1 MFPTDDLTK
10 HEKSIQDAY
19 LSIHEANPGGD
30 APDADVT
37 KMVRQAV
44 YDIRYKARKE
54 DIPLERA
61 YSAYMGHTSMG
72 PKARAMVKAK
82 LFGETVEEEVITE
95 KKVKS
100 TQPEKTET
108 KKDGKS
114 AKLEKYL
121 KNRRTKRADE
131 HDRNLSG
138 KEAPEGKDPVRVTDP
153 ESGKTD
159 YTYADPKKIE
169 KIRRKGLKVERGGTG
184 RPGDKKKGKKI
195 LKASFSNWRGNTDEL
210 AVRRAIEIKEGCPPS
225 DDGSELNGMKKDVK
239 PKSKVKLK
247 GKVSPKSPN
256 VTIMPDS
263 KVDEGKLTSIKATT
277 YGMPST
283 ERKLLI
289 DKERERQGVKPK
301 PTKEEFSDWRSEL
314 DEWAFLAPLAG
325 ALAKGAAVAKGV
337 GGAGLAKGAAVGGK
351 VATAAAKTG
360 SALKGAAGQGL
371 SKVGSGLTKVGSKLK
386 NVGSGLSKGTAP
398 TVSQSNK
405 TSSALSTVKK
415 KGGPLST
422 DVKKPKTFKNL
433 RKGLGAVKDFSLAQA
448 GTALQGARKDY
459 HDSHSIKTKNPT

>member
-100 TQPEKTET
+100 TQPEKTKT

-114 AKLEKYL
+114 AELEKYL
-121 KNRRTKRADE
+121 KNRRTKRTDE

-184 RPGDKKKGKKI
+184 RPGDKEKGKKI

-210 AVRRAIEIKEGCPPS
+210 AVRRAIEIKEGCPPP
-225 DDGSELNGMKKDVK
+225 DNGSELNGMKKDVK

-301 PTKEEFSDWRSEL
+301 PTKEEFSDWKRDVHEAGPL
-314 DEWAFLAPLAG
+314 AFLAPL
-325 ALAKGAAVAKGV
+325 LKGVVAKGTT
-337 GGAGLAKGAAVGGK
+337 GAAAK
-351 VATAAAKTG
+351 TVATGAAKTAAAKTTQLNIPG
-360 SALKGAAGQGL
+360 LKIPNKPSYMTSPDMKLKSKHGNLNRKLKKGAKEIGGQ
-371 SKVGSGLTKVGSKLK
+371 
-386 NVGSGLSKGTAP
+386 AA
-398 TVSQSNK
+398 QA
-405 TSSALSTVKK
+405 ALSNMD
-415 KGGPLST
+415 S
-422 DVKKPKTFKNL
+422 
-433 RKGLGAVKDFSLAQA
+433 
-448 GTALQGARKDY
+448 ARKSYGDD
-459 HDSHSIKTKNPT
+459 HAIKTKNPT

>member
-337 GGAGLAKGAAVGGK
+337 GAAGLAKGAAVAGK
-351 VATAAAKTG
+351 VGTAAAKTG
-360 SALKGAAGQGL
+360 AAIKGAAGQ
-371 SKVGSGLTKVGSKLK
+371 GLTKVGSKLT
-386 NVGSGLSKGTAP
+386 NVGSGLSKGTAS

-405 TSSALSTVKK
+405 GSSALSTVTK

-422 DVKKPKTFKNL
+422 DVKKPKVNKL
-433 RKGLGAVKDFSLAQA
+433 RQLGNKILDDQKKKVQKDAEQAVDS
-448 GTALQGARKDY
+448 ARHYGDG
-459 HDSHSIKTKNPT
+459 HAIKTKNPT

>member
-121 KNRRTKRADE
+121 KNRRTKRTDE

-210 AVRRAIEIKEGCPPS
+210 AVRRAIEIKEGCPPP
-225 DDGSELNGMKKDVK
+225 DNGSELNGMKKDVK

-337 GGAGLAKGAAVGGK
+337 GAAGLAKGAAVAGK
-351 VATAAAKTG
+351 VGTAAAKTG
-360 SALKGAAGQGL
+360 AAIKGAAGQ
-371 SKVGSGLTKVGSKLK
+371 GLTKVGSKLT
-386 NVGSGLSKGTAP
+386 NVGSGLSKGTAS

-405 TSSALSTVKK
+405 GSSALSTVTK

-422 DVKKPKTFKNL
+422 DVKKPKVNKL
-433 RKGLGAVKDFSLAQA
+433 RQLGNKILDDQKKKVQKDAEQAVDS
-448 GTALQGARKDY
+448 ARHYGDG
-459 HDSHSIKTKNPT
+459 HAIKTKNPT

>member
-19 LSIHEANPGGD
+19 LSIHEDSPNPGGD

-184 RPGDKKKGKKI
+184 RPGDKEKGKKI

-210 AVRRAIEIKEGCPPS
+210 AVRRAIEIKEGCPPP
-225 DDGSELNGMKKDVK
+225 DNGSELNGMKKDVK

-263 KVDEGKLTSIKATT
+263 KVDESKL
-277 YGMPST
+277 
-283 ERKLLI
+283 
-289 DKERERQGVKPK
+289 
-301 PTKEEFSDWRSEL
+301 SDWKRDVHEAGPL
-314 DEWAFLAPLAG
+314 ALLAPLLKG
-325 ALAKGAAVAKGV
+325 VVAKGAT
-337 GGAGLAKGAAVGGK
+337 GAAAK
-351 VATAAAKTG
+351 TVATGAAKTAAAKTTQLNIPG
-360 SALKGAAGQGL
+360 LKIPNKPSYMTSPDMKLKSKHGNLNRKFKKGAKEIGGQ
-371 SKVGSGLTKVGSKLK
+371 
-386 NVGSGLSKGTAP
+386 AA
-398 TVSQSNK
+398 QA
-405 TSSALSTVKK
+405 ALS
-415 KGGPLST
+415 SM
-422 DVKKPKTFKNL
+422 D
-433 RKGLGAVKDFSLAQA
+433 S
-448 GTALQGARKDY
+448 ARKSYGDD
-459 HDSHSIKTKNPT
+459 HAIKTQNPT

>member
-121 KNRRTKRADE
+121 KNRRTKFKF
-131 HDRNLSG
+131 DR
-138 KEAPEGKDPVRVTDP
+138 
-153 ESGKTD
+153 
-159 YTYADPKKIE
+159 KID
-169 KIRRKGLKVERGGTG
+169 KAALRG
-184 RPGDKKKGKKI
+184 RFKLPLISK
-195 LKASFSNWRGNTDEL
+195 
-210 AVRRAIEIKEGCPPS
+210 
-225 DDGSELNGMKKDVK
+225 
-239 PKSKVKLK
+239 KVKR
-247 GKVSPKSPN
+247 
-256 VTIMPDS
+256 TICELGPYNNILTIEAYTRS
-263 KVDEGKLTSIKATT
+263 K
-277 YGMPST
+277 P
-283 ERKLLI
+283 
-289 DKERERQGVKPK
+289 
-301 PTKEEFSDWRSEL
+301 F
-314 DEWAFLAPLAG
+314 
-325 ALAKGAAVAKGV
+325 
-337 GGAGLAKGAAVGGK
+337 
-351 VATAAAKTG
+351 
-360 SALKGAAGQGL
+360 
-371 SKVGSGLTKVGSKLK
+371 
-386 NVGSGLSKGTAP
+386 
-398 TVSQSNK
+398 
-405 TSSALSTVKK
+405 
-415 KGGPLST
+415 
-422 DVKKPKTFKNL
+422 
-433 RKGLGAVKDFSLAQA
+433 AQ
-448 GTALQGARKDY
+448 
-459 HDSHSIKTKNPT
+459 

>member
-121 KNRRTKRADE
+121 KNRRTKRTDE

-337 GGAGLAKGAAVGGK
+337 GAAGLAKGAAVAGK
-351 VATAAAKTG
+351 VGTAAAKTG
-360 SALKGAAGQGL
+360 AAIKGAAGQ
-371 SKVGSGLTKVGSKLK
+371 GLTKVGSKLK

-422 DVKKPKTFKNL
+422 DVKKPKVNKL
-433 RKGLGAVKDFSLAQA
+433 RQLGNKILDDQKKKVQKDAEQAVDS
-448 GTALQGARKDY
+448 ARHYGDG
-459 HDSHSIKTKNPT
+459 HAIKTKNPT